1 MGEQVPKVR
10 PTSAA
15 RRCFLSCYQKVAPRA
30 FRDRSA
36 VRSTSPPTGAG
47 LQRVLTELYVTMTL
61 DGTAAKNTQPLP
73 ESGADA
79 FVVHQQME
87 RFGIQ
92 VPTGSS
98 SLALSIKGFDT
109 NRAIV
114 RTGDVTWSLA
124 QGQDVDVTLVVPTP

>member
-1 MGEQVPKVR
+1 MVQMP
-10 PTSAA
+10 SLWS
-15 RRCFLSCYQKVAPRA
+15 RRLAVLLLSLLGPMAGCG
-30 FRDRSA
+30 RSDSL
-36 VRSTSPPTGAG
+36 VVVHVAG
-47 LQRVLTELYVTMTL
+47 LVPTITELYVTMKL
-61 DGTAAKNTQPLP
+61 DGTTAKNTQPLP
-73 ESGADA
+73 ESGTDA

-109 NRAIV
+109 NRVVV
-114 RTGDVTWSLA
+114 RTGEVTWSLA

>member
-15 RRCFLSCYQKVAPRA
+15 GRRFLICHPKVAPRA
-30 FRDRSA
+30 VRNRSA
-36 VRSTSPPTGAG
+36 ACSTFLPTGAA
-47 LQRVLTELYVTMTL
+47 LQRVLTELYVTMQL

-73 ESGADA
+73 ESGTDA

-92 VPTGSS
+92 VPMGSS

-109 NRAIV
+109 NRVVV
-114 RTGDVTWSLA
+114 RTGEVTWSLA